1 MENRKFIKK
10 IDNLFKNS
18 KDDYPATV
26 GVMSQNLWYFRY
38 FIYYLIKEKCDFKKK
53 KLIVIA
59 WVKKYGSNQK
69 GYKSDLN
76 WNYINSK
83 DNVDE
88 FFSELLEEKVPLIDL
103 NYVNLI

>member
-1 MENRKFIKK
+1 MVFQILYL
-10 IDNLFKNS
+10 LFNK
-18 KDDYPATV
+18 
-26 GVMSQNLWYFRY
+26 R
-38 FIYYLIKEKCDFKKK
+38 KCDFKKK
-53 KLIVIA
+53 EINSYCMSQ
-59 WVKKYGSNQK
+59 KYGSNQK